1 VNVKRTFLMLLTVV
15 SLLSGCDRSSA
26 PEAADEAS
34 TPLHGVAADVAAL
47 PFDDTDIAAADVI
60 DGALLGGLIQELSSD
75 RYGGR
80 GPGSDGDRLARA
92 WLAAELARL
101 GYAPGGEDG
110 GFEQP
115 FDLIGVRSEMPAVW
129 TFVRDGGQVS
139 FAWSDDYIAGAGRQ
153 QPATS
158 VDGAEVVFVGYGIQ
172 APEYGWD
179 DFEGVDLKGKMLLML
194 NNDPDWDPDLFA
206 GDTRLYYGRWTYK
219 YESAARQ
226 GAAGAIIIHTNASA
240 GYPWQ
245 VVQTSWTGAQFE
257 LPAGDEPRIDVKGWL
272 TEDAARRLVALA
284 GKDLDALVE
293 AAKTADFKPMPLG
306 VTTSIAFNSD
316 VSRTATANVLG
327 LLPGNDPALADE
339 VVVVTAH
346 HDHLGIGTPDDEE
359 DAIYNG
365 AMDNASGVA
374 QVLGIA
380 RALTALPEPPRRS
393 VLINFVAAEEQGLLG
408 SRYYAEHP
416 TFPPGRMAA
425 NVNYD
430 GGNIWGRTRDVVF
443 IGKGKSSLD
452 AVVEA
457 VAGYQGRVVK
467 PDQFPDRGIFYR
479 SDQFNFARI
488 GVPAVFLRSG
498 TDFIGRDPDWGRAQY
513 VDYEQHRYHQPSDE
527 YSADW
532 NLDGMVENARM
543 GFLAVCSI
551 ADADEMPV
559 WAPGDE
565 FEAARLEA
573 LQLEVKSRAAD

>member
-1 VNVKRTFLMLLTVV
+1 MNGNRLLMTMVAAV
-15 SLLSGCDRSSA
+15 FICVGCDRAPA
-26 PEAADEAS
+26 PEAAGETEPAPSSPFGEAEI
-34 TPLHGVAADVAAL
+34 T
-47 PFDDTDIAAADVI
+47 AAAAIDAPYLAGVI
-60 DGALLGGLIQELSSD
+60 REISSD

-80 GPGSDGDRLARA
+80 GPGSEGDGLARA
-92 WLAAELARL
+92 WLADELSGL
-101 GYAPGGEDG
+101 GYAPGAGGERY
-110 GFEQP
+110 EQP
-115 FDLIGVRSEMPAVW
+115 FELVGVRTEMPAVW
-129 TFVRDGGQVS
+129 SFVRGDEAES
-139 FAWSDDYIAGAGRQ
+139 FDWSDDYIAAAGRQ
-153 QPATS
+153 QTTTS
-158 VDGAEVVFVGYGIQ
+158 VGPAEVVFVGYGIQ

-179 DFEGVDLKGKMLLML
+179 DFKDTDVSGKVLLML

-226 GAAGAIIIHTNASA
+226 RASGAIIIHTNASA

-245 VVQTSWTGAQFE
+245 VVQTSWSGEQFE

-272 TEDAARRLVALA
+272 TEEAAGRLVALA
-284 GKDLDALVE
+284 GEDLDALIE
-293 AAKTADFKPMPLG
+293 AARSPDFLPVPLG
-306 VTTSIAFNSD
+306 VTTSIGFDSE
-316 VSRTATANVLG
+316 VSRTTTANVLG
-327 LLPGNDPALADE
+327 LLPGSDPAVADE

-365 AMDNASGVA
+365 AMDNGAGVA

-380 RALTALPEPPRRS
+380 RALAALPEPPRRS
-393 VLINFVAAEEQGLLG
+393 VLINFVGAEEQGLLG

-416 TFPPGRMAA
+416 TFPPGRIAA

-452 AVVEA
+452 AVVRR
-457 VAGYQGRVVK
+457 VADYQGREVK

-479 SDQFNFARI
+479 SDQFSFARI
-488 GVPAVFLRSG
+488 GVPAIYLRPG
-498 TDFIGRDPDWGRAQY
+498 TDFIGRDPEWGRAQY

-527 YSADW
+527 YSEDW
-532 NLDGMVENARM
+532 NLEGMVQNARM
-543 GFLAVCSI
+543 GFLATCTI
-551 ADADEMPV
+551 ADADGMPV
-559 WAPGDE
+559 WTPGDE

-573 LQLEVKSRAAD
+573 LDEEH